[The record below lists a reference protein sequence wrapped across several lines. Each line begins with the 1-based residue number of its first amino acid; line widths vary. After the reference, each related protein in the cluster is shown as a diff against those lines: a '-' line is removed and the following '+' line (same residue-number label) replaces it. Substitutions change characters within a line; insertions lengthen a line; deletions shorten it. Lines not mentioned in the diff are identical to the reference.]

1 MTNPHDFA
9 ETFDRCPDCGVAAW
23 RQVEDGC
30 LVHEDFY
37 VHDGLWDAV
46 CPDDEVR
53 EWAIDGTTF
62 REGRFVIC
70 LGCFESRLGRRLTRE
85 DLTVRP
91 QDMFGIPASRRLV
104 SRWDPEC
111 G

>member
-1 MTNPHDFA
+1 
-9 ETFDRCPDCGVAAW
+9 VKAW
-23 RQVEDGC
+23 RQVEGGR

-37 VHDGLWDAV
+37 VHDELWDAV

-53 EWAIDGTTF
+53 EWVVDGTTF
-62 REGRFVIC
+62 REGKFVIC

-91 QDMFGIPASRRLV
+91 QELFGTPASRRLA
-104 SRWDPEC
+104 SRWDNGAGERT
-111 G
+111 